1 MERWRAGHGNELIE
15 KYGILDDSDPDQD
28 AEAEDPPRPW
38 TRKSTH
44 NSIDGVHYAHPK
56 SSKPIRNRNVISDRT
71 SP

>member
-44 NSIDGVHYAHPK
+44 NSINAGTLR
-56 SSKPIRNRNVISDRT
+56 SSKVL
-71 SP
+71 